1 MLAAFHFQQPLWLL
15 LLPVFA
21 IMGVLWRREKGRT
34 QQYWSQVCDPA
45 LLPRLLKEGPT
56 ASKRGP
62 LLAIAVA
69 TAAVLL
75 AVAAAQPVW
84 KQQPVPAFKQSAAVV
99 IALDLSAS
107 MNATD
112 IKPSRL
118 QRAHF
123 KIEDLLGRLPDS
135 QVALLVYAGDAFVV
149 TPLTEDTTTI
159 LAQLP
164 VMQPEIMP
172 SPGSRADRAL
182 KQANEMLA
190 QAGVRGGS
198 VLLISDE
205 VEPAQIAAEASR
217 LAQQGRTLSIL
228 AVGSAQGAPI
238 PTQFGPLKD
247 RQGQV
252 ILART
257 NMPEMREA
265 AALGGGKAVQLV
277 ADDSDLTTLIA
288 TFASGKREEVKAAT
302 EVERWIAEGPWF
314 VLLALV
320 LLLPLFRRGML
331 NQVLP
336 VMLPLIFPLICLG
349 ALSFAPDAQAGIWQD
364 LWKTADQQAAE
375 QYQAGDK
382 AAAADTFAD
391 PRWKQVAAYEAQN
404 YDAALQSV
412 ATPQTAA
419 DWYNRGNILAQQQAI
434 DEAIAAF
441 EQALKQQ
448 PDHENAK
455 VNKKLLEDLKKQQ
468 EQQQK
473 QDQQQQDQQQG
484 GEPQQSSSDKQDKQD
499 QQGQQSEPTD
509 QTQSGEQASN
519 NEKNASTETPPQT
532 DPAKKDLQGETANQT
547 TEQTTD
553 STKEKDKGQKQA
565 ADYLKQQM
573 DQARSHDGEETASVT
588 AEQPDQPIDE
598 SEQARQQLL
607 NRIID
612 DPAGLWRRKFLY
624 QYRQQAEQ
632 NSGEEKT
639 W

>member
-21 IMGVLWRREKGRT
+21 ILGVLWRRENGRT

-45 LLPRLLKEGPT
+45 LLPRLLKEGQT
-56 ASKRGP
+56 VSTRGP
-62 LLAIAVA
+62 LLVIAVA
-69 TAAVLL
+69 AAAVLL
-75 AVAAAQPVW
+75 AVAAAKPVW

-509 QTQSGEQASN
+509 QTPSGEQASN

-532 DPAKKDLQGETANQT
+532 DPAKKDLPGETANQT

-607 NRIID
+607 NRIVD

>member
-69 TAAVLL
+69 AAAVLL

>member
-21 IMGVLWRREKGRT
+21 VLGYLWQHQKGRT
-34 QQYWSQVCDPA
+34 QEYWSQVCDPA
-45 LLPRLLKEGPT
+45 LLPLLLKEGQT
-56 ASKRGP
+56 ASTKRAP
-62 LLAIAVA
+62 LLAIAV
-69 TAAVLL
+69 AAVLL

-135 QVALLVYAGDAFVV
+135 QVALVVYAGDAFVV
-149 TPLTEDTTTI
+149 TPLTEDTSTI

-182 KQANEMLA
+182 KQANEVLT

-257 NMPEMREA
+257 NMSEMREA

-314 VLLALV
+314 VLLALP

-336 VMLPLIFPLICLG
+336 LMLPVICLG
-349 ALSFAPDAQAGIWQD
+349 AVSFTPDAQAGIWQD

-375 QYQAGDK
+375 KYQAGDK

-412 ATPQTAA
+412 ATPETAA
-419 DWYNRGNILAQQQAI
+419 DWYNRGNILAQQQKI

-519 NEKNASTETPPQT
+519 NEKNASAETPPQT

-547 TEQTTD
+547 AEQAAD

-573 DQARSHDGEETASVT
+573 DQARSHDGEETASVA

-607 NRIID
+607 NRIVD